1 MFAHATRIKYFD
13 AARSETGW
21 PSHSLLAR
29 SPEGRWGL
37 YAAEPIAEGTYLFQL
52 GGAMTDASDSVR
64 AGARLSSRGNRC
76 EYCKYPQCEY
86 SEYPRG
92 CDTCEWRWSAAVV
105 RSRFFRGAVN
115 GHVAWQG

>member
-13 AARSETGW
+13 AARSEMGW

-29 SPEGRWGL
+29 SPEGRWGV

-64 AGARLSSRGNRC
+64 AGARPTYCGNR
-76 EYCKYPQCEY
+76 CEY
-86 SEYPRG
+86 SEYP
-92 CDTCEWRWSAAVV
+92 V
-105 RSRFFRGAVN
+105 
-115 GHVAWQG
+115 

>member
-64 AGARLSSRGNRC
+64 AGARPPVGIVASTVSTPSVSTQSTRAAATLASG
-76 EYCKYPQCEY
+76 
-86 SEYPRG
+86 G
-92 CDTCEWRWSAAVV
+92 GALRWYAAVSFAM
-105 RSRFFRGAVN
+105 R
-115 GHVAWQG
+115 

>member
-64 AGARLSSRGNRC
+64 AGALLSYRGTRC
-76 EYCKYPQCEY
+76 EP
-86 SEYPRG
+86 SEYPSVSTRSTRAAARPATLASG
-92 CDTCEWRWSAAVV
+92 GGALRWYTAGSFAV
-105 RSRFFRGAVN
+105 R
-115 GHVAWQG
+115 